1 MTNAQILTA
10 VILKWGEPVIPVMMG
25 NTLNGISAGLLPV
38 EKFMKSVGLAGPAW
52 NISGE
57 INSLAAVGG
66 TKVIRP
72 FLERFISRIPDAMI
86 PELAHSYVD
95 SAIEK
100 GKLSIIDE
108 RFTFE
113 HDDLVELKKY
123 LDCNLPYQKPEEYVV
138 KVPQQQPVQPSGQ
151 QTAGSPHPQSG
162 QQLKNDQR
170 EKEEK

>member
-25 NTLNGISAGLLPV
+25 NTLNGISAGMLPV
-38 EKFMKSVGLAGPAW
+38 EKLFKSIGLAGPGW
-52 NISGE
+52 QISNE

-66 TKVIRP
+66 TKLIRP
-72 FLERFISRIPDAMI
+72 FLEKFVSRIPDDMI
-86 PELAHSYVD
+86 PELAHGYVD
-95 SAIEK
+95 SAIQQ
-100 GKLSIIDE
+100 GKLSIIDG
-108 RFTFE
+108 FITF
-113 HDDLVELKKY
+113 DRNDLVELKKY
-123 LDCNLPYQKPEEYVV
+123 LDCNLPYQKTEEYVV
-138 KVPQQQPVQPSGQ
+138 KVPQQPVQPSGQ